1 MTQFDITIR
10 AEAVTEFSCSI
21 RDSIDGYYIS
31 LGSCT
36 TETEVEFAATTLV
49 TWESDFSVDNAS
61 VRLSELEVIDAIDT
75 INFETV
81 DIDYGQEDRH
91 YFGG

>member
-10 AEAVTEFSCSI
+10 AEAVTELSCSI
-21 RDSIDGYYIS
+21 RESIDGYYIS

-49 TWESDFSVDNAS
+49 KLESDFSIDNAS
-61 VRLSELEVIDAIDT
+61 VQLSELEVIDSIDT
-75 INFETV
+75 V
-81 DIDYGQEDRH
+81 D
-91 YFGG
+91 FGKS